1 MECIFVKRIL
11 NQQCGYFE
19 IQVNFAIHLGNI
31 SLKQEITLVYC
42 TRCAK
47 CFLMQMKCIK
57 MIFFF
62 AMMLITVGPGQLV
75 LKVEPVYIKLFPMS
89 KAGPDS

>member
-1 MECIFVKRIL
+1 MC
-11 NQQCGYFE
+11 
-19 IQVNFAIHLGNI
+19 
-31 SLKQEITLVYC
+31 
-42 TRCAK
+42 
-47 CFLMQMKCIK
+47 K
-57 MIFFF
+57 MLFNADEVHQDDFFFF

>member
-1 MECIFVKRIL
+1 MC
-11 NQQCGYFE
+11 
-19 IQVNFAIHLGNI
+19 
-31 SLKQEITLVYC
+31 
-42 TRCAK
+42 
-47 CFLMQMKCIK
+47 K
-57 MIFFF
+57 MLFNADEVHQDDIFF